1 MVEDNS
7 FSSSRN
13 VETFCKEEVKATKIG
28 EKVKFH
34 RRPNLL
40 SFQFFKKRKDFLQRS
55 YEISTKQWLVQEA
68 LQQEP
73 VVNCC
78 GLPGVLGL
86 MRHHLQV
93 FFFAIISASVGIFLF
108 HSNRDGSSAFDIVKA
123 QRLLA
128 SR

>member
-1 MVEDNS
+1 MIEDNR

-13 VETFCKEEVKATKIG
+13 VKTFCKEEVKATKIG

-40 SFQFFKKRKDFLQRS
+40 SFQFFKKRKDFSQRS
-55 YEISTKQWLVQEA
+55 YEISKEWLVQEA

-73 VVNCC
+73 VVNYC

-86 MRHHLQV
+86 IRRHLQV
-93 FFFAIISASVGIFLF
+93 FVFAIISASVGIFLF

>member
-1 MVEDNS
+1 MIEDNR

-13 VETFCKEEVKATKIG
+13 VKTFCKEEVKATKIG

-40 SFQFFKKRKDFLQRS
+40 SFQFFKKRKDFSQRS
-55 YEISTKQWLVQEA
+55 YEISKQWLVQEA

-73 VVNCC
+73 VVNYC

-86 MRHHLQV
+86 IRRHLQV
-93 FFFAIISASVGIFLF
+93 FVFAIISASVGIFLF

>member
-1 MVEDNS
+1 MVEDNR

-13 VETFCKEEVKATKIG
+13 VKTFCKEEVKATKIG

-55 YEISTKQWLVQEA
+55 YEISIKQWLVQEA

>member
-1 MVEDNS
+1 MVEDNR

-40 SFQFFKKRKDFLQRS
+40 SFQFFKKRKDFLQS

-93 FFFAIISASVGIFLF
+93 FFFAIIFASVGIFLF